1 MVVRAPTT
9 TPVDIVARS
18 LRRTAG
24 FLDITHNR
32 LITGRRVNGPK
43 EDPSSFIIAN
53 LARGRV
59 AALNKI
65 RDGLARATSTGDVA
79 ISALD
84 KTIELLTQ
92 MKAKIVQAQDK
103 SLGADSIT
111 ALKNDVA
118 ALKNQIQTIVDTA
131 EFNGVN
137 LLKPAE
143 FNTVAWTSKNQ
154 DGDGKGVF
162 AQRFDDAGAAS
173 GSEFQVNTA
182 TSGDQDRPSV
192 ATLSRGG
199 FVVAWESK
207 DQDGDKEGIFAQRF
221 DADGSSAGSEIQVTT
236 TTADDQKEPAV
247 AELSGVG
254 FVVTWESKNQDGD
267 GKGIFAQVFDV
278 DGVKVG
284 SEIQV
289 NTTTSK
295 DQDKPAVAELSEG
308 GFVITWESKD
318 QDGDG
323 EGIFAQRFDSEGA
336 KLGGEIQVNTTTSDD
351 QKEPSVTALSG
362 GGFVLTRESKNQDG
376 DGKGVFTQVYDKDG
390 DTVGSETQVNTT
402 IASDQDKPSIVA
414 LADGGFVVSWESK
427 NQDGDGKG
435 VFSQR
440 FDSSGAK
447 VGSETQANTTT
458 ADNQDKPSIVALAD
472 GGFAV
477 AWQSKD
483 QDGDGT
489 SFWARFLFEHCACFH
504 VRPRLTVSPGTLADS
519 LKRFVPLFEPLA
531 KGIFVQR
538 FDATATKVESETQV
552 NTTTADDQDRPSIAA
567 LADGGFVVSWESKN
581 QDGDGKG
588 VFSQRFDSSG
598 AKVGSETQANT
609 TTADN
614 QERPALAV
622 GGATTLTNE
631 SLSLLIDLDGNT
643 FTIENQSVTA
653 RSLGLEQIDL
663 KNNADAALA
672 IIDDAITYASRKAA
686 VLGSRLLRL
695 DAQDDFT
702 TKLRDIINDSLAA
715 LVDADLSKE
724 AAQLAAQQIRL
735 QLSISAFNIA
745 NGNAK
750 SVQLQARDGPD
761 HRDSAR
767 NWNADRPK
775 PGALADSWP
784 PTVSE
789 QPGGDRRLKEN
800 SSRNCSRAAENSA
813 KGRRRF

>member
-221 DADGSSAGSEIQVTT
+221 DADGSSAGSEIQVNT

-247 AELSGVG
+247 AELGGVG

-323 EGIFAQRFDSEGA
+323 EGIFAQRVDSEGA

-414 LADGGFVVSWESK
+414 LADGGF
-427 NQDGDGKG
+427 
-435 VFSQR
+435 
-440 FDSSGAK
+440 
-447 VGSETQANTTT
+447 
-458 ADNQDKPSIVALAD
+458 
-472 GGFAV
+472 AV

-483 QDGDGT
+483 QDGDG
-489 SFWARFLFEHCACFH
+489 
-504 VRPRLTVSPGTLADS
+504 
-519 LKRFVPLFEPLA
+519 

-750 SVQLQARDGPD
+750 SVQLQLLE
-761 HRDSAR
+761 SAR
-767 NWNADRPK
+767 NELI
-775 PGALADSWP
+775 G
-784 PTVSE
+784 
-789 QPGGDRRLKEN
+789 
-800 SSRNCSRAAENSA
+800 
-813 KGRRRF
+813 

>member
-43 EDPSSFIIAN
+43 EEPSSFIIAN

-483 QDGDGT
+483 QDGDG
-489 SFWARFLFEHCACFH
+489 
-504 VRPRLTVSPGTLADS
+504 
-519 LKRFVPLFEPLA
+519 

-643 FTIENQSVTA
+643 FTMGQIENQSVTA

-750 SVQLQARDGPD
+750 SVQLQLLE
-761 HRDSAR
+761 SAR
-767 NWNADRPK
+767 NELI
-775 PGALADSWP
+775 G
-784 PTVSE
+784 
-789 QPGGDRRLKEN
+789 
-800 SSRNCSRAAENSA
+800 
-813 KGRRRF
+813 